1 MRDGPL
7 DLNAAQYLRKLIR
20 ERMNEGTD
28 NLVTGSASNFPDYRH
43 EVGVIEGLAWAERE
57 LLDLVE
63 RIEAA

>member
-1 MRDGPL
+1 MDGPL

-20 ERMNEGTD
+20 ERMNEVTD

>member
-1 MRDGPL
+1 MDGPL
-7 DLNAAQYLRKLIR
+7 DLNAAQYLRKVLR
-20 ERMNEGTD
+20 ERMNEVTD
-28 NLVTGSASNFPDYRH
+28 NLATGSAGNFPDYRH

>member
-1 MRDGPL
+1 MDGPL

-20 ERMNEGTD
+20 ERMNEVTD
-28 NLVTGSASNFPDYRH
+28 NLATGSARNFPDYRH
-43 EVGVIEGLAWAERE
+43 DVGVIEGLAWAERE